1 MRSILD
7 DLVYIMGRSF
17 RRRSIRT
24 RILRTFLLASGI
36 AFLLDSLFFVCTFSR
51 QPLFGQP
58 ALQPTSPSRLFISST
73 HWNNEAALRGFW
85 NQAVVD
91 LAKHVG
97 PGNVYVS
104 IYESGSWDDSKG
116 ALRLLD
122 QDLEHLGVQR
132 TIILDDTTHQDE
144 MNKPPAD
151 SGWIDTPRGRKELRR
166 IPFLAKLRNL
176 TLKPLIELSS
186 KGIRFDKVLF
196 LNDVVFSVSVEFYSL
211 FPVHHPINHGTDVLG
226 RHRIF

>member
-1 MRSILD
+1 
-7 DLVYIMGRSF
+7 MGRSF
-17 RRRSIRT
+17 RRRSTRA

-36 AFLLDSLFFVCTFSR
+36 AILLDSLFFVRTFSR
-51 QPLFGQP
+51 QESLGQP
-58 ALQPTSPSRLFISST
+58 GLQLKSASRLFISST

-85 NQAVVD
+85 NQAIVD
-91 LAKHVG
+91 LARDIG
-97 PGNVYVS
+97 PGNIYVS

-122 QDLEHLGVQR
+122 RDLERLGVQR
-132 TIILDDTTHQDE
+132 TIILDNTTHEDE
-144 MNKPPAD
+144 ITQQPAD

-176 TLKPLIELSS
+176 TLKPMIELSS

-196 LNDVVFSVSVEFYSL
+196 LNDVVFTVSVDSYSYPTIPSASL
-211 FPVHHPINHGTDVLG
+211 DYLNHGY
-226 RHRIF
+226 